1 MMYVWMN
8 KSNPSPIT
16 EAVPHLRSSWL
27 AHSILDL
34 KHALELLDVFLD
46 ILQEKIIR
54 VSPKKNQPIGN
65 YFGKT

>member
-1 MMYVWMN
+1 MN
-8 KSNPSPIT
+8 NSNPSPFT
-16 EAVPHLRSSWL
+16 EAVPHLRGSWL

-54 VSPKKNQPIGN
+54 VTKKNQPIGN
-65 YFGKT
+65 Y